1 MRSGNPRLPR
11 QVLVEGTAK
20 ASEPDYAHASPFS
33 VNSQPCFYV
42 VCNLRCMNNL
52 CNHKQA
58 CKSPFGVCFFTKE
71 IFLPICISSKSLRV
85 ESPAEV
91 MGGDVFLRE
100 SLSLQQHEV
109 QDLDPSSPALR
120 SLSRITFSPWRKD
133 AAFANSAPRSVPF
146 LLVSFAAPSLSL
158 FTLSPAVLD

>member
-71 IFLPICISSKSLRV
+71 IFLLICISSKSLRV

-91 MGGDVFLRE
+91 MGGTYFWENPSAYSSMKSRTWAPHSQLSVHCHE
-100 SLSLQQHEV
+100 S
-109 QDLDPSSPALR
+109 
-120 SLSRITFSPWRKD
+120 
-133 AAFANSAPRSVPF
+133 
-146 LLVSFAAPSLSL
+146 PSLL
-158 FTLSPAVLD
+158 EGKTLPLRTVLLALCPSF